1 MRWASPL
8 LLVAAIAASCNWP
21 AGSTSTGAGT
31 DTGGDAGVACSATN
45 PCSTCPS
52 CALSSACAALWTTC
66 QSNPACQS
74 IDGCAVACTDST
86 CLQSCY
92 AQNPDGANDYKAVH
106 DCVHCQQCPC
116 TGQCF

>member
-1 MRWASPL
+1 M
-8 LLVAAIAASCNWP
+8 
-21 AGSTSTGAGT
+21 
-31 DTGGDAGVACSATN
+31 
-45 PCSTCPS
+45 
-52 CALSSACAALWTTC
+52 
-66 QSNPACQS
+66 SNPACQS
-74 IDGCAVACTDST
+74 IDGCAVGCTDST